1 MESYIIRETIDYHC
15 ADYGAMYYSNPAG
28 STNAVDV
35 LNFVNQ
41 TSLLSILNKRNSGK
55 IITINDI
62 KLFNNDN
69 VVTVS
74 GSFKYILAQATNIEG
89 GYLQTPVRYNSTTA
103 SEVYAGIEVR
113 TFGKSTQG
121 NVLNRLG
128 PRSLYPNITFWHDFR
143 YNGGNKLANGRIYC
157 SCDRGGSTPII
168 LRYGEGISFRSIQNL
183 YSDSVFVNIT
193 IQDDDSNSGF
203 GVASYSF
210 PTNIIKESDV
220 FSIKNNESGKV
231 IKVLSIEF
239 DYKNPA
245 NAMNGGASDANLS
258 AGIISICKICGTDPS
273 GQTVTPIKMNST
285 NTLGDTGIETKRYA
299 KSILLNSFETRWGPL
314 PAIHRLSTLYNGD
327 TQTATYER
335 IQTVSEIKGGRF
347 APIILNESEGIGLFS
362 EVLPI
367 GGIHE
372 LIMEYTITEIPAPP
386 SSGGET
392 AYAYP

>member
-1 MESYIIRETIDYHC
+1 MESYIIRQLIDYHC
-15 ADYGAMYYSNPAG
+15 ADYGMAYYAVPVG
-28 STNAVDV
+28 TNNISDH
-35 LNFVNQ
+35 FKFTNQ

-55 IITINDI
+55 IITINDVR
-62 KLFNNDN
+62 LYNNDN
-69 VVTVS
+69 GVTVS
-74 GSFKYILAQATNIEG
+74 GAFKNILAQATNIEG

-113 TFGKSTQG
+113 AFGKSTQG
-121 NVLNRLG
+121 NVLKRLG
-128 PRSLYPNITFWHDFR
+128 GRSLYPSIVFWHDFR

-168 LRYGEGISFRSIQNL
+168 LRYGEGISFRSIQNN
-183 YSDSVFVNIT
+183 YSESVFVNIT
-193 IQDDDSNSGF
+193 IQDDDSNNGF

-245 NAMNGGASDANLS
+245 NAMGGGASDSNLS
-258 AGIISICKICGTDPS
+258 AGIISICKICATDQS
-273 GQTVTPIKMNST
+273 GETVTPIKMNST
-285 NTLGDTGIETKRYA
+285 NTLGDTGVETKRYA
-299 KSILLNSFETRWGPL
+299 KSALLDQSGNTFGPL
-314 PAIHRLSTLYNGD
+314 PAIHRISTLYNGD
-327 TQTATYER
+327 TSSATRER
-335 IQTVSEIKGGRF
+335 IQTVSEIKAGRF
-347 APIILNESEGIGLFS
+347 APIILNEGEGIGLFS
-362 EVLPI
+362 EVIPI
-367 GGIHE
+367 GGIHD
-372 LIMEYTITEIPAPP
+372 LIVEYTITEIPAPP